1 MNATVDKEEPAE
13 ESYLLSK
20 LDTENVEH
28 ENNQELGNLFTSK
41 QETFPDALR
50 SNITQYN
57 LRKKGMAHTRG
68 HGQFV

>member
-1 MNATVDKEEPAE
+1 MNSAKDQEEPAE
-13 ESYLLSK
+13 ESFLLSE

-28 ENNQELGNLFTSK
+28 ENDQELGNLFTSK

-57 LRKKGMAHTRG
+57 LRNHPKRNVK
-68 HGQFV
+68 